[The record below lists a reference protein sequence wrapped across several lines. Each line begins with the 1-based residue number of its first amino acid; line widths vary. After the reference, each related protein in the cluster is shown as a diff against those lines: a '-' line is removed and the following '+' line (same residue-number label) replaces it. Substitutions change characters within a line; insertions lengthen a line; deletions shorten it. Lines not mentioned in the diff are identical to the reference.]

1 MFNFIIMFYTSQM
14 LYKNE
19 LFFHIFELSKESFFA
34 LCNLFFF
41 LVVGKPLGG
50 PSLLG
55 DLLFWFLGSGGV
67 FSDCSMCLGIH
78 SFDAISSNS
87 VLDEGSK
94 LSLVCI
100 FIFFNKMSHIISD
113 VFTEDM
119 ITVNGGIEFG
129 SFLVVS
135 REPLGGM
142 RDIQTSIDSTLHGT
156 EDTGSGGCSCKT
168 YVQASMECSWT
179 IIQVF
184 DFKMFSVNLGTSFI
198 HTIKVE
204 FLQNSSC

>member
-1 MFNFIIMFYTSQM
+1 M

-19 LFFHIFELSKESFFA
+19 LFFHIFELRKESFFA
-34 LCNLFFF
+34 LCNLFFS
-41 LVVGKPLGG
+41 LVVSKPLGG

-55 DLLFWFLGSGGV
+55 DLLCCFLGSGRV
-67 FSDCSMCLGIH
+67 FSDCSMCFGIH
-78 SFDAISSNS
+78 TFDAFSSNS
-87 VLDEGSK
+87 ILDEGSK

-100 FIFFNKMSHIISD
+100 FIFFNKMPHIISD

-142 RDIQTSIDSTLHGT
+142 RDIQTFYRLISKLFLTQSFETAQYDFMQTTQDTLPPST
-156 EDTGSGGCSCKT
+156 
-168 YVQASMECSWT
+168 AP
-179 IIQVF
+179 
-184 DFKMFSVNLGTSFI
+184 
-198 HTIKVE
+198 
-204 FLQNSSC
+204 